1 MPRSQLKELVKVPVV
16 NTNVK
21 EIGYAALALAIIEG
35 YTPEG
40 ALQVVE
46 TGEEPVTKFNGDND
60 ILDMIIL
67 KFTEDM
73 TYKEIGEVYN
83 ISADNAY
90 NKFRRLAAKR
100 KTEDMVKLYDA
111 GLNFNQI
118 AKVFR
123 MSRQGIC
130 YRYNKARGG
139 DNEKS

>member
-1 MPRSQLKELVKVPVV
+1 LVEVPVV

-46 TGEEPVTKFNGDND
+46 TGEEPTTKFNGTND
-60 ILDMIIL
+60 VLDMIIL
-67 KFTEDM
+67 KYTDDM
-73 TYKEIGEVYN
+73 TYKEVGRVYN
-83 ISADNAY
+83 LSADNVY
-90 NKFRRLAAKR
+90 NKVRRLAAKKR
-100 KTEDMVKLYDA
+100 TEDIVKLYDA
-111 GLNFNQI
+111 GLDFNQV

-130 YRYNKARGG
+130 YRYNKVRGG
-139 DNEKS
+139 DNEES

>member
-1 MPRSQLKELVKVPVV
+1 MPVV
-16 NTNVK
+16 KANVK

-46 TGEEPVTKFNGDND
+46 TGEEPTTKFNGTND
-60 ILDMIIL
+60 VLDMIIL
-67 KFTEDM
+67 KYTDDM
-73 TYKEIGEVYN
+73 TYKEVGRVYN
-83 ISADNAY
+83 LSADNVY
-90 NKFRRLAAKR
+90 NKVRRLAAKKR
-100 KTEDMVKLYDA
+100 TEDMVKLYDA
-111 GLNFNQI
+111 GLDFNQV